1 MEVLPQ
7 MTCPRNW
14 TADYLF
20 GSDIPFRPVFEA
32 LFKYA
37 SDHEKRYR
45 LLKPFCLEFNE

>member
-20 GSDIPFRPVFEA
+20 GSDILFLPVFAA
-32 LFKYA
+32 LSSMLAITRGDIGY
-37 SDHEKRYR
+37 
-45 LLKPFCLEFNE
+45 